1 MTRHIARETRQQL
14 LGGFAGGIGTK
25 GRMAPSF
32 SQVVNADI
40 EQRPRKTARN
50 PGGHVKTGAHLLR
63 NRTEVAIEDV
73 IERHKAQAWQERTW
87 VRHRKPRER
96 CEDA

>member
-1 MTRHIARETRQQL
+1 MQASNNGADKSPRTPGTMSKPGPICCETAQKSL
-14 LGGFAGGIGTK
+14 Y
-25 GRMAPSF
+25 
-32 SQVVNADI
+32 
-40 EQRPRKTARN
+40 
-50 PGGHVKTGAHLLR
+50 
-63 NRTEVAIEDV
+63 EDV